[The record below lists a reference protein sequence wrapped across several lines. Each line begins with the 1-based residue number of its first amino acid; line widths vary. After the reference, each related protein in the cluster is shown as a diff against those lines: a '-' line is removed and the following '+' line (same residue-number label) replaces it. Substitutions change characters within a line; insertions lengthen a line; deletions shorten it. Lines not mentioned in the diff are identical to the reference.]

1 MRSARVWARGY
12 SRTMNDETPKLHIDS
27 DWKAQAQAEK
37 DRLSEKESARAAASG
52 GAQHRGQP
60 GAQHGPQH
68 GPQHGAQVGAQQ
80 GDHPDEGE
88 LPPADFRALV
98 ATLASQAMMGLG
110 AYADPQSG
118 RAVIDIQGA
127 QFAIDLL
134 GVIEEKTRGNLT
146 ADEASELT
154 EILAQL
160 RARFV
165 QIAKLVAAQMQ
176 REMAG
181 GGMQGA
187 MQGGG
192 MQGGGPVGSIGLG
205 GPSGGPTTTKSGLI
219 IPD

>member
-1 MRSARVWARGY
+1 
-12 SRTMNDETPKLHIDS
+12 MNDETPKLHIDS

-68 GPQHGAQVGAQQ
+68 GAQL

-181 GGMQGA
+181 GGMQG
-187 MQGGG
+187 
-192 MQGGGPVGSIGLG
+192 GGPVGSIGLG

>member
-1 MRSARVWARGY
+1 MS
-12 SRTMNDETPKLHIDS
+12 DETPRLHIDS

-37 DRLSEKESARAAASG
+37 ERLAEKEAARTAEA
-52 GAQHRGQP
+52 
-60 GAQHGPQH
+60 GPD
-68 GPQHGAQVGAQQ
+68 AM
-80 GDHPDEGE
+80 GE

-118 RAVIDIQGA
+118 RVVIDVVGA

-134 GVIEEKTRGNLT
+134 GVIEEKTKGNLT
-146 ADEASELT
+146 EDEAAELK
-154 EILAQL
+154 EVLAQL

-176 REMAG
+176 REMAAGAG
-181 GGMQGA
+181 GAPGV
-187 MQGGG
+187 
-192 MQGGGPVGSIGLG
+192 GGGPGVVGSIGMG
-205 GPSGGPTTTKSGLI
+205 APGSTGPTAGSTTKSGLI

>member
-1 MRSARVWARGY
+1 MRSARVWSRGY

-60 GAQHGPQH
+60 G
-68 GPQHGAQVGAQQ
+68 PQHGAQL

-187 MQGGG
+187 MQGGA

>member
-1 MRSARVWARGY
+1 
-12 SRTMNDETPKLHIDS
+12 MNDETPKLHIDS

-37 DRLSEKESARAAASG
+37 DRLSEKESARAASSA

-60 GAQHGPQH
+60 GAQD
-68 GPQHGAQVGAQQ
+68 

-181 GGMQGA
+181 GGMPGA
-187 MQGGG
+187 MPGGA

>member
-1 MRSARVWARGY
+1 
-12 SRTMNDETPKLHIDS
+12 MNDETPKLHIDS

-37 DRLSEKESARAAASG
+37 DRLSEKESARAAASA
-52 GAQHRGQP
+52 GAQQRGQP
-60 GAQHGPQH
+60 GAQHGAQP
-68 GPQHGAQVGAQQ
+68 GPQHGAQL

-187 MQGGG
+187 MQGGA
-192 MQGGGPVGSIGLG
+192 MQGGGSVGSIGLG

>member
-68 GPQHGAQVGAQQ
+68 GAQL

-187 MQGGG
+187 MQGGA
-192 MQGGGPVGSIGLG
+192 MQGGGSVGSIGLG

>member
-68 GPQHGAQVGAQQ
+68 GAQL

-181 GGMQGA
+181 GGMQGGMQGA
-187 MQGGG
+187 MQGGA

>member
-1 MRSARVWARGY
+1 
-12 SRTMNDETPKLHIDS
+12 
-27 DWKAQAQAEK
+27 
-37 DRLSEKESARAAASG
+37 
-52 GAQHRGQP
+52 
-60 GAQHGPQH
+60 
-68 GPQHGAQVGAQQ
+68 
-80 GDHPDEGE
+80 
-88 LPPADFRALV
+88 
-98 ATLASQAMMGLG
+98 MMGLG

-181 GGMQGA
+181 GGMPGA
-187 MQGGG
+187 MPPPVAGAELGAEVG
-192 MQGGGPVGSIGLG
+192 ADVGADLGAEMGAEEPAPVGAALG
-205 GPSGGPTTTKSGLI
+205 RARR
-219 IPD
+219 

>member
-1 MRSARVWARGY
+1 
-12 SRTMNDETPKLHIDS
+12 MNDETPKLHIDS

-37 DRLSEKESARAAASG
+37 DRLSEKESARASASG

-60 GAQHGPQH
+60 G
-68 GPQHGAQVGAQQ
+68 PQHGAQHGAQL

-187 MQGGG
+187 MQGGA

>member
-1 MRSARVWARGY
+1 MRSARVWSRGY

-60 GAQHGPQH
+60 GAQHG
-68 GPQHGAQVGAQQ
+68 AQL

-187 MQGGG
+187 MQGGA

>member
-60 GAQHGPQH
+60 GAQP
-68 GPQHGAQVGAQQ
+68 GPQHGAQL

-187 MQGGG
+187 MQGGA

>member
-1 MRSARVWARGY
+1 MRSARVWSRGY

-68 GPQHGAQVGAQQ
+68 GAQL

-181 GGMQGA
+181 GGMQGGP
-187 MQGGG
+187 MQGGA

>member
-1 MRSARVWARGY
+1 
-12 SRTMNDETPKLHIDS
+12 
-27 DWKAQAQAEK
+27 
-37 DRLSEKESARAAASG
+37 
-52 GAQHRGQP
+52 
-60 GAQHGPQH
+60 
-68 GPQHGAQVGAQQ
+68 
-80 GDHPDEGE
+80 
-88 LPPADFRALV
+88 
-98 ATLASQAMMGLG
+98 MMGLG

-134 GVIEEKTRGNLT
+134 GVNEEKTRGNLT

-181 GGMQGA
+181 GGMQG
-187 MQGGG
+187 G

>member
-68 GPQHGAQVGAQQ
+68 GAQL

-187 MQGGG
+187 MQGGA

>member
-1 MRSARVWARGY
+1 
-12 SRTMNDETPKLHIDS
+12 MNDETPKLHIDS

-60 GAQHGPQH
+60 GAQHG
-68 GPQHGAQVGAQQ
+68 AQL

-181 GGMQGA
+181 GGMPGA
-187 MQGGG
+187 MPGGA

>member
-37 DRLSEKESARAAASG
+37 DRLSEKESARAASSA
-52 GAQHRGQP
+52 GAQQRGQP
-60 GAQHGPQH
+60 GVQHGAQP
-68 GPQHGAQVGAQQ
+68 GPQHGAQL

-181 GGMQGA
+181 GGMQG
-187 MQGGG
+187 G

>member
-1 MRSARVWARGY
+1 MRAHNIAVSLARNLARN
-12 SRTMNDETPKLHIDS
+12 T
-27 DWKAQAQAEK
+27 
-37 DRLSEKESARAAASG
+37 ARNTARNMA
-52 GAQHRGQP
+52 R
-60 GAQHGPQH
+60 
-68 GPQHGAQVGAQQ
+68 
-80 GDHPDEGE
+80 
-88 LPPADFRALV
+88 
-98 ATLASQAMMGLG
+98 
-110 AYADPQSG
+110 
-118 RAVIDIQGA
+118 
-127 QFAIDLL
+127 
-134 GVIEEKTRGNLT
+134 KTRGNLT

-181 GGMQGA
+181 GGMPGA
-187 MQGGG
+187 MPGGA

>member
-1 MRSARVWARGY
+1 
-12 SRTMNDETPKLHIDS
+12 MNDETPKLHIDS

-37 DRLSEKESARAAASG
+37 DRLSEKESARAASSA
-52 GAQHRGQP
+52 GAQ
-60 GAQHGPQH
+60 QH
-68 GPQHGAQVGAQQ
+68 GPQHGAQYGAQD

-181 GGMQGA
+181 GGMPGA
-187 MQGGG
+187 MPGGA